1 LEEESCHEVDIMKV
15 LDIMSRK
22 PVVVSA
28 KDPVRKA
35 AALMKENNIG
45 GLPVMEGDELVGIIT
60 DSDIMKLLET
70 GKISDDLWLPS
81 PLEIIEVPVREM
93 INWEK
98 TKHALTNIGDQ
109 HVEKVMSSPPV
120 TIGPDAD
127 IEEAASIMLH
137 EKVAR
142 LPVVEDGILVGI
154 VARSDIVHGIGS
166 GYPVS
171 GGSQ

>member
-1 LEEESCHEVDIMKV
+1 MNVS
-15 LDIMSRK
+15 DIMSRK

-45 GLPVMEGDELVGIIT
+45 GLPVMDGDELVGIVT
-60 DSDIMKLLET
+60 DSDILKLLET
-70 GKISDDLWLPS
+70 GQISDDLWLPS
-81 PLEIIEVPVREM
+81 PLELIEVPVREM

-98 TKHALTNIGDQ
+98 TKHALTHIGDQ
-109 HVEKVMSSPPV
+109 QVGTVMSSPPV
-120 TIGPDAD
+120 SIGPEAD

-142 LPVVEDGILVGI
+142 LPVVKDGILVGI

-166 GYPVS
+166 VYSES
-171 GGSQ
+171 GGSR